1 VDSFDL
7 PLQQSEVRMLPDYL
21 QPDLRMV
28 LVGTAVGEKSAAR
41 GHHYA
46 GPGNDFWAF
55 LYEAGL
61 TPTRL
66 TPNDDASLPRY
77 GIGLTDLVKSI
88 AQSHDRGLP
97 YDVPAFI
104 AKIATYQPGVVAF
117 TSKAAGKAFA
127 RALGEPLP
135 SLGLE
140 LGRSRADQHSFC
152 LHRQA
157 RTEPRPT
164 RRAWRGGGG

>member
-1 VDSFDL
+1 
-7 PLQQSEVRMLPDYL
+7 MLPDYL
-21 QPDLRMV
+21 QPDLRLV

-41 GHHYA
+41 GHYYA
-46 GPGNDFWAF
+46 WPGNDFWAY
-55 LYEAGL
+55 LYETGL

-135 SLGLE
+135 SLGLATWTVA
-140 LGRSRADQHSFC
+140 GRPADRLF
-152 LHRQA
+152 R
-157 RTEPRPT
+157 
-164 RRAWRGGGG
+164 

>member
-1 VDSFDL
+1 
-7 PLQQSEVRMLPDYL
+7 MLPDYL
-21 QPDLRMV
+21 QPDLRLV
-28 LVGTAVGEKSAAR
+28 LVGTAVGVKSAAR
-41 GHHYA
+41 GHYYA

-97 YDVPAFI
+97 YDVPPSSQRSRPTNLASSRSPVRR
-104 AKIATYQPGVVAF
+104 Q
-117 TSKAAGKAFA
+117 A
-127 RALGEPLP
+127 RRSRERWVSPFPRLVWQ
-135 SLGLE
+135 